1 VEAALG
7 KLGAGVASYPAE
19 GFARVTIGMTVYT
32 WVEIVT
38 ELLATSN
45 DIAGFRTALRP
56 GLATREVLEKTFKED
71 LSNASVICGKRVIW
85 IA

>member
-1 VEAALG
+1 
-7 KLGAGVASYPAE
+7 
-19 GFARVTIGMTVYT
+19 MTVYT

-45 DIAGFRTALRP
+45 DIAGFRTALRA
-56 GLATREVLEKTFKED
+56 GLATREELEKTLKEV
-71 LSNASVICGKRVIW
+71 LSNAAIICVKRVIW